1 MDRDAERPHM
11 RDDPPRARKAASD
24 VSTCNHAPAGR
35 RSSACSSSAIRAR
48 PGRATAISAR
58 SRSSGSTG
66 TPSSARS
73 ARCSAEA
80 TEDFREAKLT
90 PDEFR
95 RFFAPRLQFFLQG
108 LEGHHQI
115 EDFQYF
121 PIFRRAEPRLAK
133 GFDVLE
139 GDHEAIHADIL
150 RVVDAANELL
160 GTIEGDADRRRAATD
175 AYADTS
181 ETPAQGPLRHLDDEE
196 DLIVPVILDQGE
208 RKLFYG

>member
-1 MDRDAERPHM
+1 MTPCSKVSETKALVLSLDLQSRAGWPEELRVLIERYPREAWTGHGNLGEVAQFWLDRHAEF
-11 RDDPPRARKAASD
+11 RALGKMLAQ
-24 VSTCNHAPAGR
+24 
-35 RSSACSSSAIRAR
+35 
-48 PGRATAISAR
+48 
-58 SRSSGSTG
+58 
-66 TPSSARS
+66 
-73 ARCSAEA
+73 A

-90 PDEFR
+90 PDAFR

-121 PIFRRAEPRLAK
+121 PIFRRAEPRLLK

-150 RVVDAANELL
+150 RVVEAANGLL
-160 GTIEGDADRRRAATD
+160 RTLEGGSDALRAATD
-175 AYADTS
+175 AYAETS
-181 ETPAQGPLRHLDDEE
+181 GRLLKSLVRHLDDEE

>member
-1 MDRDAERPHM
+1 MAVMPMSRTSTLDLNERTGWPVELRVLIERYPREAWSGNGNLGAVAQFWLDRHAEF
-11 RDDPPRARKAASD
+11 RALGAMLAA
-24 VSTCNHAPAGR
+24 
-35 RSSACSSSAIRAR
+35 
-48 PGRATAISAR
+48 ATD
-58 SRSSGSTG
+58 
-66 TPSSARS
+66 
-73 ARCSAEA
+73 
-80 TEDFREAKLT
+80 DFREAKLT
-90 PDEFR
+90 PEEFR

-108 LEGHHQI
+108 LEGHHQV

-121 PIFRRAEPRLAK
+121 PIFRLAEPRLLK

-150 RVVDAANELL
+150 RVVDAANGLL
-160 GTIEGDADRRRAATD
+160 HALESGPDARRAATD

-181 ETPAQGPLRHLDDEE
+181 GRLLQSLVRHLNDEE

>member
-1 MDRDAERPHM
+1 VTFDLQERAGWPPELRVLVERFPREAWQGHGNLGAVAQFWLDRHAEF
-11 RDDPPRARKAASD
+11 RALGKML
-24 VSTCNHAPAGR
+24 
-35 RSSACSSSAIRAR
+35 
-48 PGRATAISAR
+48 
-58 SRSSGSTG
+58 
-66 TPSSARS
+66 
-73 ARCSAEA
+73 AEA
-80 TEDFREAKLT
+80 TEDFRKATLT

-160 GTIEGDADRRRAATD
+160 GTIEGDADRRRVAKD
-175 AYADTS
+175 AYAHTS
-181 ETPAQGPLRHLDDEE
+181 ERLLKGLIRHLDDEE